1 MLHLIEMGECSGL
14 LLLDKPSGISSN
26 QALQQVK
33 RLFSAKKAGH
43 TGCLDPLASGML
55 IVCFNQA
62 TKLSQFLLNENKTY
76 LVTARLGVTTN
87 TGDSEGMIEQRRT
100 VPKLSKHDLYDVLN
114 RFVGMSQQV
123 PPMFSALKYRGRPL
137 YQLARNGLQV
147 TRNPRSIF
155 VEAINLL
162 DFSADDL
169 VLEITCSKGTY
180 IRTLIEDIGDV
191 LGCGAHVTRLR
202 RLKVGDYCSSQLK
215 TLDALRQLSLEERW
229 KTLISIESFLHTWRK
244 LYLSESEAHALIQG
258 RALSGYQQEPGPI
271 ALFHVDGHALGIGE
285 VRNDQLCS
293 KRVLIVMR

>member
-1 MLHLIEMGECSGL
+1 MLNLVETGGFSGL

-26 QALQQVK
+26 RALQQVK
-33 RLFSAKKAGH
+33 RLFLAKKAGH

-62 TKLSQFLLNENKTY
+62 TKLAQFLLNEDKTY

-87 TGDSEGMIEQRRT
+87 TGDSEGTIERRRA
-100 VPKLSKHDLYDVLN
+100 VPTLSRHDLYDVLD
-114 RFVGMSQQV
+114 RFVGTLQQV
-123 PPMFSALKYRGRPL
+123 PPMFSALKYRGQPL
-137 YQLARNGLQV
+137 YQLARKGLQV

-202 RLKVGDYCSSQLK
+202 RLKIGSYCVCQLK
-215 TLDALRQLSLEERW
+215 TLDTLRQLSLEERW
-229 KTLISIESFLHTWRK
+229 RTLISVENFLHTWRK
-244 LYLSESEAHALIQG
+244 LYLSEQEARALIQG
-258 RALSGYQQEPGPI
+258 RALPGYKQESGPI
-271 ALFHVDGHALGIGE
+271 ALFHTDGHALGIGE
-285 VRNDQLCS
+285 VKNDQLFS
-293 KRVLIVMR
+293 RRLLRSS